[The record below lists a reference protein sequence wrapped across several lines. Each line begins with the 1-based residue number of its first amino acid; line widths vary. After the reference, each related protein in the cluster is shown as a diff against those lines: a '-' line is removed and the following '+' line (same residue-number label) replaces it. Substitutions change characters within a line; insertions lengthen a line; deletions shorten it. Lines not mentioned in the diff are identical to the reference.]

1 MVLDPKSYMGL
12 LMPSPNG
19 GFVGLFV
26 LGFFFLVGVELGERK
41 EVWKISEKLKRKTT
55 LSLSASTSGKDPFGW
70 GQGLLFRKAL
80 S

>member
-1 MVLDPKSYMGL
+1 M
-12 LMPSPNG
+12 
-19 GFVGLFV
+19 
-26 LGFFFLVGVELGERK
+26 VGVELGERK